1 MNLTIAKRIKEI
13 RSKREISQEA
23 LAFKSNLSR
32 RHMTNIEL
40 GRVDIRISTLIKIS
54 KALDVA
60 PEMFL
65 KL

>member
-1 MNLTIAKRIKEI
+1 MNLTIAKRIKEV

>member
-1 MNLTIAKRIKEI
+1 MKLKIAMRIREI
-13 RSKREISQEA
+13 RKERNISQEF
-23 LAFKSNLSR
+23 LAFNSNVSR

-60 PEMFL
+60 PEMLL
-65 KL
+65 KS